1 MDQDRSGLDQYNSIN
16 WNCWFDIAFNTP
28 SMDQPLDA
36 SGRKRPPQGPRHGG
50 GPRHRG
56 VPAHPGMSQGGPP
69 GGAHVPS
76 ALLQPQENLRLFD
89 FLGRKC
95 VGSLWISMG
104 HYGVMLSPQ
113 ALVTAV
119 AQLMVAEPGG
129 VGGGAGAA
137 WARRGSGAVCLVRD
151 GARRSYFIRLYEL
164 GGAARGALS
173 QAGAL
178 RWEQELQGGMGYTA
192 RTPFFH
198 TFISYEGQAGLNFAD
213 EGEAAAFEALV
224 QERLRR
230 RQQRAEKRQLP
241 PLPPPGDGESPCI
254 EGGRSGGHNGS
265 CGVQHQQPP
274 VLPTKCPGS
283 LSPIPMAPGDGSAPL
298 LLAVPISNPDIT
310 AFRYRGLPSPTDGPT
325 ASPTAGEQKKSRKKI
340 SKADIGA
347 PSAFRHVGH
356 IGWDPSNGFDVAAL
370 DPALQALFTQAGI
383 TEVQLAD
390 AETSRLI
397 HDFITERGGLQ
408 AVREEL
414 QRQGPP
420 LPPSRGAAPPL
431 PPFPP
436 GPFRSCTGPLPPQ
449 PGGALPP
456 RGGPTLPAV
465 APPSRPVAPPPGRGP
480 APPRATAAPPPPPP
494 PLPLATSGGGPV
506 PPPGRGAL
514 LDQIRQGV
522 TLNKIPECPESSSG
536 SANTGGLVGALMDV
550 MQKRSRAI
558 HSSDEGEELQEED
571 EEDEWDD

>member
-1 MDQDRSGLDQYNSIN
+1 
-16 WNCWFDIAFNTP
+16 
-28 SMDQPLDA
+28 
-36 SGRKRPPQGPRHGG
+36 
-50 GPRHRG
+50 
-56 VPAHPGMSQGGPP
+56 MSQGGPP

-95 VGSLWISMG
+95 V
-104 HYGVMLSPQ
+104 

-137 WARRGSGAVCLVRD
+137 WARRGCGAVCLVRD

-164 GGAARGALS
+164 G
-173 QAGAL
+173 AGAL
-178 RWEQELQGGMGYTA
+178 RWEQELQGWMGYTA

-241 PLPPPGDGESPCI
+241 PLP
-254 EGGRSGGHNGS
+254 
-265 CGVQHQQPP
+265 
-274 VLPTKCPGS
+274 
-283 LSPIPMAPGDGSAPL
+283 APGVAPL
-298 LLAVPISNPDIT
+298 LPAVPISNPDIT

-420 LPPSRGAAPPL
+420 LPPSRGAAPPP

-449 PGGALPP
+449 PGGALPPP

-558 HSSDEGEELQEED
+558 HSSDEGEDLQEED